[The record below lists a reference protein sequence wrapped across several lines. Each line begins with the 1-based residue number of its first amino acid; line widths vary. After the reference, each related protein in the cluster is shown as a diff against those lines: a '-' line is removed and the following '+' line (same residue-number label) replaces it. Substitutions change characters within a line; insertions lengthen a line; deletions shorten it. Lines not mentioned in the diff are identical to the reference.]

1 MTDNER
7 LQAVANLTAPKRTPR
22 ITFQLHWYING
33 IRTVPQEVKKLICE
47 AYPNANY
54 SDVSKIMQQIKVTF
68 AMLYFDEI

>member
-7 LQAVANLTAPKRTPR
+7 IQAVSNLTAPSRNPR

-33 IRTVPQEVKKLICE
+33 VRTVPQEVKKVIYE

-54 SDVSKIMQQIKVTF
+54 SDVSKIMQQMKVTF
-68 AMLYFDEI
+68 AMLHFDEI